1 MIFTIIIHKSHF
13 LLFLITFEIVLVDSK
28 LTFSKNFDFL
38 QTLVPPVML
47 RGPEVYLG
55 AGIGDPSTIG
65 MGGGG
70 GGGDGDGEGEKS
82 ANRPPIIFPRL
93 SS

>member
-1 MIFTIIIHKSHF
+1 
-13 LLFLITFEIVLVDSK
+13 
-28 LTFSKNFDFL
+28 
-38 QTLVPPVML
+38 ML